1 MEGSFGITMQST
13 NLLPV
18 LRGLPGGNTGQRMSF
33 RDIITGLV
41 NTDRTMYAAEFASA
55 VSFGMWAVFPGVNVD
70 DDLRETMTQ
79 AHDMAFGNY
88 EGTLTEHWQ
97 EIAERGPESMGGFIS
112 ILKGKAAEINFA
124 DVLEQNG
131 YTNVEAAIDPTQ
143 PRWDISAVGLDGQEV
158 LWQVTTGAPD
168 HANVDGSLRETIAQA
183 YKMTNMYDPDM
194 TVAEH
199 WRREMVEGDRNEQG
213 FISNLEGKVAEIN
226 TKEQL
231 EQQEGVAKVNFARNS
246 EGEFDPNYPD
256 VDLFATMSDGQVVPH
271 QVKTGTS
278 ESQVQEILDALRS
291 NENLHGDVSSEIH
304 KKIAERE
311 PNMEDRLMNIG
322 SGDELEEEI
331 RHNLSTMSMEEIP
344 DYAFSTEIYHAISK
358 SAPDTVDQLID
369 IGPDYALV
377 EGTTDGLDTLSDHMG
392 IDVPDGVVDIVPY
405 AATIMAGARLIYSV
419 IKTEK
424 EFKAADRTTKNQIQ
438 VVQTLTLMS
447 RMGIT
452 TVLAVAGGTGGGA
465 GGSAIMPGMGTLVGG
480 IGGSIAGA
488 GMGMYLNK
496 HLQPHMLNLAL
507 NITGLTYDNLFYY
520 KNKPRIDEAALTFRK
535 RSRELPAPSGS

>member
-13 NLLPV
+13 SLLPV
-18 LRGLPGGNTGQRMSF
+18 LRGLPGGSTGQRMSF

-131 YTNVEAAIDPTQ
+131 YANVEVAIDPTQ

-213 FISNLEGKVAEIN
+213 FISM
-226 TKEQL
+226 
-231 EQQEGVAKVNFARNS
+231 R
-246 EGEFDPNYPD
+246 
-256 VDLFATMSDGQVVPH
+256 
-271 QVKTGTS
+271 
-278 ESQVQEILDALRS
+278 
-291 NENLHGDVSSEIH
+291 
-304 KKIAERE
+304 
-311 PNMEDRLMNIG
+311 
-322 SGDELEEEI
+322 
-331 RHNLSTMSMEEIP
+331 
-344 DYAFSTEIYHAISK
+344 
-358 SAPDTVDQLID
+358 
-369 IGPDYALV
+369 
-377 EGTTDGLDTLSDHMG
+377 
-392 IDVPDGVVDIVPY
+392 
-405 AATIMAGARLIYSV
+405 
-419 IKTEK
+419 
-424 EFKAADRTTKNQIQ
+424 
-438 VVQTLTLMS
+438 
-447 RMGIT
+447 
-452 TVLAVAGGTGGGA
+452 
-465 GGSAIMPGMGTLVGG
+465 
-480 IGGSIAGA
+480 
-488 GMGMYLNK
+488 
-496 HLQPHMLNLAL
+496 
-507 NITGLTYDNLFYY
+507 
-520 KNKPRIDEAALTFRK
+520 
-535 RSRELPAPSGS
+535 